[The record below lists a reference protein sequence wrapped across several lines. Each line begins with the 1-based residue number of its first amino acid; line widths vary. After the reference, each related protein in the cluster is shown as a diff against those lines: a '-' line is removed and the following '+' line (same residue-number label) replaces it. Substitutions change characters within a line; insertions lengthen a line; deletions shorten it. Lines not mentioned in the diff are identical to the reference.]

1 MPGTQDAT
9 PWGAIADGAQT
20 LLGIGQ
26 TLFSGKHKAEK
37 DLENYANSYVP
48 NQSIQDYYNKA
59 LAKYNPNAYQSAEY
73 QNRANINSRNLTTG
87 INAASDRRAG
97 VGALSG
103 LVQGADDANA
113 NAASQ
118 AEAAQRGNLG
128 QLGAAAGAKSAEDSK
143 KYDLKYNLLAMKA
156 GGANANQSAG
166 IKNIFG
172 GLQGVSDLE
181 MAKQL
186 YGDGGT
192 NLYNSRNSGLNPYT
206 RRITNN
212 PIPNM

>member
-1 MPGTQDAT
+1 MPGSSDFTGIGEA
-9 PWGAIADGAQT
+9 ADLGQT

-26 TLFSGKHKAEK
+26 TLFSGKHRAEK
-37 DLENYANSYVP
+37 NLEDYANSYQP
-48 NQSIQDYYNKA
+48 NQSIMDYYNKA

-97 VGALSG
+97 VGALSS

-172 GLQGVSDLE
+172 GLQGISDLG
-181 MAKQL
+181 MANQI
-186 YGDGGT
+186 YGDGTRIPRRNT
-192 NLYNSRNSGLNPYT
+192 NVLSGGVG
-206 RRITNN
+206 
-212 PIPNM
+212 